1 MTEREIKE
9 RIIWFLEL
17 EGEELYASNEQLPE
31 LIGEPDQDKIESVL
45 INLESE
51 GLIELGIGNEWG
63 EGRTKQIDEWEKH
76 SA

>member
-63 EGRTKQIDEWEKH
+63 EGRTKQIDD
-76 SA
+76 